1 MAYALALS
9 SDRKVKFFIELSNQK
24 KAEPVKPIVSEVKVE
39 IK

>member
-24 KAEPVKPIVSEVKVE
+24 KAEPVIFSEVKVE

>member
-24 KAEPVKPIVSEVKVE
+24 KAEPVIVSEVKVE